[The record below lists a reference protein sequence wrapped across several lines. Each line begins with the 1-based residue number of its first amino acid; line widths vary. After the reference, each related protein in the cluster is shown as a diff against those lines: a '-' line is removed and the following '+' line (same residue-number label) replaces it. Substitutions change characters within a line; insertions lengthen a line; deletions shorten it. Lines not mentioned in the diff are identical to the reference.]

1 MKGTYDCLVIGCGF
15 AGAVAA
21 RELAEREGMK
31 VLVIDKRSHVGGNAY
46 DFSNDEGILVHKYGP
61 HIFHTNSDRVF
72 DYISRFTDWRDYSHE
87 VLADIHGKLIPV
99 PFNINS
105 LYLAFENNKA
115 ARLEKK
121 LVSVY
126 GTEQRVTISDMLGS
140 QDEEIHELAEFVYKN
155 VFLYYTQKQWGIA
168 PEEIDPSVTARVPV
182 LVSYDNRYFQDKYQG
197 VPNKGY
203 TPLFES
209 LLDHPGITL
218 QLNVNSADVLKL
230 VGDEIFFEN
239 KPFSGEVIYTGAVDE
254 LFDCCYGRL
263 PYRTL
268 DFEFETHDRTFY
280 QSKGTVNYTVDQ
292 LFTRIT
298 EFKHLT
304 GQVIPDKTTVMKEY
318 PRAYTGDEDEIPY
331 YAILNSE
338 NISLYEKYKQLTGS
352 FPNLYLLGRLAEYKY
367 YNMDAIIEGAL
378 ILADNVIRLKKE
390 SCNEDNNL
398 CNTQL

>member
-1 MKGTYDCLVIGCGF
+1 MKGTYDCLVVGCGF

-21 RELAEREGMK
+21 RELAERAGMK

-46 DFSNDEGILVHKYGP
+46 DFSNNDGILVHKYGP
-61 HIFHTNSDRVF
+61 HIFHTNSGRVF
-72 DYISRFTDWRDYSHE
+72 DYISRFTTWRAYSHE

-99 PFNINS
+99 PFNLNS
-105 LYLAFENNKA
+105 LYLAYDNDKA

-126 GTEQRVTISDMLGS
+126 GAERRVTISELLGS
-140 QDEEIHELAEFVYKN
+140 LDEEIHELAEFVYKSI
-155 VFLYYTQKQWGIA
+155 FSYYTQKQWGIS

-182 LVSYDNRYFQDKYQG
+182 MVSYDNRYFQDKHQG
-197 VPNKGY
+197 IPSKGY
-203 TPLFES
+203 TPLFEK

-218 QLNVNSADVLKL
+218 RLNVNSADVLKL
-230 VGDEIFFEN
+230 VGDEVFFEN

-268 DFEFETHDRTFY
+268 DFEFETHDKTFY
-280 QSKGTVNYTVDQ
+280 QPKGTVNYTVDQ

-304 GQVIPDKTTVMKEY
+304 GQDIPGRTTVMKEY
-318 PRAYTGDEDEIPY
+318 PRAYTGSEEEIPY

-338 NISLYEKYKQLTGS
+338 NITLYKKYKQLTGS
-352 FPNLYLLGRLAEYKY
+352 FSKLYLLGRLAEYKY

-378 ILADNVIRLKKE
+378 DLYDNLIKIKKE
-390 SCNEDNNL
+390 NCL
-398 CNTQL
+398 